1 MTLFRLPVPNVMRFC
16 LVLLMLAIMHTPGA
30 LAQQAD
36 PSGVVRQIGTR
47 VAPPFAMK
55 AADGTWEGISI
66 DLLAAVAARLGVTYQ
81 LQETTL
87 AGMIDNVADGKLDAS
102 IAAMTMTPAREEV
115 IDFSYAFF
123 RSSLGVVVA
132 ERQQAGLAAIW
143 NALISRA
150 FLSVVGLLAGV
161 LFLVGALVWLFERK
175 HNSAQFERD
184 PKRGLFSG
192 FWWAAVTM
200 TTTGY
205 GDKAPTTVGGRILAI
220 LWMFTALIVTAG
232 FTAQLAASL
241 TTDSIQHQITS
252 PTDLAVMRVGNVANA
267 ASGAALQG
275 YGVRP
280 RAYASVSA
288 GLKAVADGEIDAFV
302 HDEPILVWEIGQA
315 RGVALAPLRFAPQD
329 YAIVLPP
336 DTPWRETVNRALLE
350 VLASDRWTAIQRRYL
365 GNTR

>member
-1 MTLFRLPVPNVMRFC
+1 
-16 LVLLMLAIMHTPGA
+16 
-30 LAQQAD
+30 
-36 PSGVVRQIGTR
+36 
-47 VAPPFAMK
+47 
-55 AADGTWEGISI
+55 
-66 DLLAAVAARLGVTYQ
+66 
-81 LQETTL
+81 
-87 AGMIDNVADGKLDAS
+87 
-102 IAAMTMTPAREEV
+102 
-115 IDFSYAFF
+115 
-123 RSSLGVVVA
+123 
-132 ERQQAGLAAIW
+132 
-143 NALISRA
+143 
-150 FLSVVGLLAGV
+150 
-161 LFLVGALVWLFERK
+161 
-175 HNSAQFERD
+175 
-184 PKRGLFSG
+184 
-192 FWWAAVTM
+192 M

-205 GDKAPTTVGGRILAI
+205 GDKTPTTVGGRILAI

-336 DTPWRETVNRALLE
+336 NTPWREAVNRALLE

-365 GNTR
+365 GNPR